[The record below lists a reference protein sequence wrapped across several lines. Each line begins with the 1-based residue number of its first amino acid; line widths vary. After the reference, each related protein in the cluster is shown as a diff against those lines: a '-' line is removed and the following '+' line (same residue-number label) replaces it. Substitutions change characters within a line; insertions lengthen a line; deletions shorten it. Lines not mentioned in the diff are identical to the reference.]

1 MASED
6 EIKEK
11 DRIRK
16 EKEGCG
22 KTIPCSECGGV
33 KSVGLT
39 FGAGRT
45 IL

>member
-6 EIKEK
+6 EIAEQ
-11 DRIRK
+11 DRVRK

-33 KSVGLT
+33 KGVRLT